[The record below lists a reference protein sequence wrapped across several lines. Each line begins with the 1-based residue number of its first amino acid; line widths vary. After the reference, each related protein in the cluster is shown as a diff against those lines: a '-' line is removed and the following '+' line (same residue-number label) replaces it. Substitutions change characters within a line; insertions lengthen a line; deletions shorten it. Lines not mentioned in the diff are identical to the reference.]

1 MSDIGESEISIGNR
15 RSRTNLETMGT
26 AAPAP
31 ATRCI
36 GGSRLRHVVLTLAL
50 ASATLLT
57 ALALP
62 DIDVVFSLLGG
73 TCSAF
78 VCYIIP
84 SAVAYQLADRVPQN
98 RTLLGRIA
106 VFGLGFFGLLVGFL
120 STTTTIV
127 GLVDRKANN
136 TTFDACNP
144 ENS

>member
-1 MSDIGESEISIGNR
+1 M
-15 RSRTNLETMGT
+15 
-26 AAPAP
+26 A
-31 ATRCI
+31 
-36 GGSRLRHVVLTLAL
+36 LTLFL

-57 ALALP
+57 AIALP

-98 RTLLGRIA
+98 RTLLGRVA

-127 GLVDRKANN
+127 GLADRKANN
-136 TTFDACNP
+136 TTFDSCHP
-144 ENS
+144 ENA